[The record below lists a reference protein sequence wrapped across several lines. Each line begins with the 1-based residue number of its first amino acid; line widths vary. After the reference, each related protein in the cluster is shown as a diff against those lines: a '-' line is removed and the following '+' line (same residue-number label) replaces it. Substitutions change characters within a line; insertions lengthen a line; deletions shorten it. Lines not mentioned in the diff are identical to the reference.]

1 MTTVSDPGE
10 PISAGRV
17 DRRKLE
23 AEALRNVLFFVALFG
38 GCVLING
45 LLAILLIGWL
55 QSIGVWEVSAPES
68 VLAPASQ
75 LATRLWLG
83 AEA

>member
-1 MTTVSDPGE
+1 MTTVSDPSE

-23 AEALRNVLFFVALFG
+23 ALRNVLFFVALFG
-38 GCVLING
+38 GSVLING
-45 LLAILLIGWL
+45 LLAIVLIGWL
-55 QSIGVWEVSAPES
+55 QSIGVWEVSAPEGM
-68 VLAPASQ
+68 LAPASQ
-75 LATRLWLG
+75 LATRLGLG